1 MLSAAELAQIRSD
14 ANALLTMPCT
24 IKRKSSAKSPMGQA
38 SGTYSVISPAGLLAG
53 MRPPTQQ
60 ELQNY
65 DYLIGA
71 LATWVVK
78 LPYNTDVQP
87 QDQIIIEAN
96 TLEAQQD
103 LSLHSIPIYQL
114 MLASEVNPEHT

>member
-1 MLSAAELAQIRSD
+1 MLDATELASIRTD
-14 ANALLTMPCT
+14 ANTLLTMPCT
-24 IKRKSSAKSPMGQA
+24 IKRKSGTKSAMGQA
-38 SGTYSVISPAGLLAG
+38 SGTYSVISPAGLMAG

-65 DYLIGA
+65 DYLIGS

-78 LPYNTDVQP
+78 LPYGTSVQP
-87 QDQIIIEAN
+87 QDQIIIGTN

-103 LSLHSIPIYQL
+103 LSLHSIPVYQL